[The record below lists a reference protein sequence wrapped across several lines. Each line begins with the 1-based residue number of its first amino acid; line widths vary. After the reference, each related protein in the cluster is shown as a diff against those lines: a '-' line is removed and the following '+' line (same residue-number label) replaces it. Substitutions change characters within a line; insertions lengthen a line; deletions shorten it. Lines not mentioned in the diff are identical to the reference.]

1 MRRIKLTVA
10 YDGTNYKGWQ
20 VQNTGVTIE
29 QRLNEALYD
38 LFAPSR
44 KECRKAAERQ
54 LQWEME
60 TGTGVDGIASGNQ
73 AVEGIEANQIGI
85 EAGHMNSGLILQR
98 QENDAGDSGDRA
110 NRTPGKKEAGEK
122 PKKDVQRLLEERT
135 ETGYQ
140 AALAGYVPPVVIGA
154 SRTDSGVHAR
164 GNVAVFDTDSSI
176 PAEKFALALNQRLPE
191 DIRIMRSEEVPLT
204 WHPRRQHCTKIYE
217 YRIFNAKI
225 SDPMQ
230 RLYSHFVYFDMDVE
244 RMREAAQYLIG
255 EHDFRSFCN
264 PESQVLQQGG
274 SAVRRIYDI
283 EITMDSQGMIC
294 IRVLGN
300 GFLYHMIRIIAGTLM
315 KVGMGMWQPAYVEE
329 ILKAQDRRYAG
340 PTAPARGLT
349 LIGMIYE
356 DTPGGREQLAGEEIG
371 DCTCFGDG

>member
-44 KECRKAAERQ
+44 KECRRAAERQ
-54 LQWEME
+54 LQREME
-60 TGTGVDGIASGNQ
+60 TGTDVDGTASWNR
-73 AVEGIEANQIGI
+73 AAEEIEANQLGI
-85 EAGHMNSGLILQR
+85 EAEHMDSGLILQR
-98 QENDAGDSGDRA
+98 QENDAGDNGDRT
-110 NRTPGKKEAGEK
+110 NRTCEKKEPEERLQ
-122 PKKDVQRLLEERT
+122 KDLRRLLEERT

-164 GNVAVFDTDSSI
+164 GNVAVFDTDSGI
-176 PAEKFALALNQRLPE
+176 PAEKFAVALNQRLPE
-191 DIRIMRSEEVPLT
+191 DIRIMQSEEVPLA

-225 SDPMQ
+225 ADPMQ

-274 SAVRRIYDI
+274 SAVRRIYGIDI
-283 EITMDSQGMIC
+283 TRDSQGMIC
-294 IRVLGN
+294 IRVVGN

-315 KVGMGMWQPAYVEE
+315 KVGMGMWQPTYVEE

-349 LIGMIYE
+349 LIGMIYGDTTE
-356 DTPGGREQLAGEEIG
+356 DREQLAEEGIS
-371 DCTCFGDG
+371 D